1 MQDNGRRDNNMRSDR
16 RPRPSLTT
24 QQVKK
29 RLAMENGPE
38 LLMKD
43 AEQALGPAL
52 ELYAQGYAPA
62 AAFLWRCGRI
72 KKLAKKIDT
81 FLGEDRAPLYAGLK
95 SDSPKLRQN
104 SARLISYIGKER
116 DLAPLMDAL
125 NKEETRFV
133 RPAMLLSIG
142 AVGGE
147 RAKAFLQSYKI
158 APAASPQ
165 EQPHVKEEQYALSTA
180 LKSFLTFE
188 KHTFTKLPQPLEIEL
203 KAPDK
208 LAEGLGRELTALGY
222 RVAAVHQ
229 STVHV
234 HTDNMADLFKAR
246 SFTEALIEISANA
259 NPNPKG
265 IAIKAK
271 SFMEKLLPACHEGK
285 PPFGYRIELRGG
297 QLNRAQLAKEIAGY
311 MDSDIIQNS
320 PSNYDAEL
328 RIEHRQNG
336 SANIYL
342 KLLTLPDT
350 RFDYRIGALPASMHP
365 ATAAGVLRYAE
376 KYLTKDARVL
386 DICCGS
392 GTFLIEREKLTPCAS
407 LTGVDIAHNAIDIA
421 RQNAEA
427 AGSIAKFMVND
438 CLRFEADRPYDEL
451 ISNLPFGNRVGSHK
465 DNVALYSGILE
476 RLPRWVKKGGVAIL
490 YTMEY
495 TLLKKLL
502 RDRPALKLVTEVRTE
517 AGGLTPTVF
526 VVKV

>member
-1 MQDNGRRDNNMRSDR
+1 MQEKRRRSSDPR
-16 RPRPSLTT
+16 FTRPRPGLTT
-24 QQVKK
+24 EQVKK

-38 LLMKD
+38 LLMKE
-43 AEQALGPAL
+43 AEQALRPAL
-52 ELYAQGYAPA
+52 ELYAEGYAPA

-72 KKLAKKIDT
+72 KKLAERIEA
-81 FLGEDRAPLYAGLK
+81 FLGEDRAALYAGLRAE
-95 SDSPKLRQN
+95 SPKLRQN
-104 SARLISYIGKER
+104 SARLLSYIGKER
-116 DLAPLMDAL
+116 DLAPLTDAL

-142 AVGGE
+142 AIGGE
-147 RAKAFLQSYKI
+147 EAKAYLENYKV
-158 APAASPQ
+158 APPATPE
-165 EQPHVKEEQYALSTA
+165 EQPHVKEEQYALATA

-188 KHTFTKLPQPLEIEL
+188 KHTFTKLPMPVEMEL

-208 LAEGLGRELTALGY
+208 LAEGLSRELAALGY

-229 STVHV
+229 STVRV

-342 KLLTLPDT
+342 KLLTVPDT

-376 KYLTKDARVL
+376 KYLTRDARVL

-421 RQNAEA
+421 RKNAEA

-451 ISNLPFGNRVGSHK
+451 IANLPFGNRVGSHK

-476 RLPRWVKKGGVAIL
+476 RLPQWVKKGGEAIL

>member
-1 MQDNGRRDNNMRSDR
+1 MQDNRRRDNYTRSSRR
-16 RPRPSLTT
+16 RPELTP
-24 QQVKK
+24 QQVKN
-29 RLAMENGPE
+29 RLAMDNGPE

-43 AEQALGPAL
+43 AEQALAPAL
-52 ELYAQGYAPA
+52 KLFAEGYAPA
-62 AAFLWRCGRI
+62 ASFLWRCART
-72 KKLAKKIDT
+72 KKYAEAIDS
-81 FLGEDRAPLYAGLK
+81 FLGEDRAVLYGGLR
-95 SDSPKLRQN
+95 SGSAKLRQN
-104 SARLISYIGKER
+104 SARLISYIGKAQ
-116 DLAPLMDAL
+116 DVHPLIEAL

-133 RPAMLLSIG
+133 RPAMLLSLG
-142 AVGGE
+142 AVGGDV
-147 RAKAFLQSYKI
+147 AKEYLESYKVT
-158 APAASPQ
+158 PAASDE
-165 EQPHVKEEQYALSTA
+165 EQTHVKEEQYALSTA
-180 LKSFLTFE
+180 LKSFLTFD
-188 KHTFTKLPQPLEIEL
+188 KHTFTKLPMPCEIEL

-208 LAEGLGRELTALGY
+208 LADGLGRELAALGF
-222 RVAAVHQ
+222 RAAAVHQ
-229 STVHV
+229 SSVRV
-234 HTDNMADLFKAR
+234 HTDNIADLFKAR
-246 SFTEALIEISANA
+246 CFTEALIEISANA

-271 SFMEKLLPACHEGK
+271 GFMEKLLPACHEGK

-297 QLNRAQLAKEIAGY
+297 QLNRAQIAKEIASY

-342 KLLTLPDT
+342 KLLTVPDT

-376 KYLTKDARVL
+376 NYLSKDARVL

-407 LTGVDIAHNAIDIA
+407 LTGVDIAHSAIDIA
-421 RQNAEA
+421 RKNAEA

-451 ISNLPFGNRVGSHK
+451 IANLPFGNRVGSHK
-465 DNVALYSGILE
+465 DNVALYAGILE
-476 RLPRWVKKGGVAIL
+476 RLPQWVKKGGVAIL